1 MTIQIEEAFI
11 YSYLVAIVYL
21 VIVCGTSRCEI
32 QLFHELC
39 SGCRPTVTEIAQ
51 NLISSFR
58 FSFVYSQSCKK
69 IRNATEIPNL
79 PVVGPANHVLHLGG

>member
-1 MTIQIEEAFI
+1 MIIQIEEAFI
-11 YSYLVAIVYL
+11 NSYFVAIVYL

-58 FSFVYSQSCKK
+58 FSFSCKK